1 MRLFN
6 VHDVPSIL
14 EARSYLSGT
23 LFQLIWNAVPTCL
36 ECEHHIAETR
46 REVKKLCIRA
56 YFGVCKYLSLSMF
69 FDFPW
74 RVKV

>member
-1 MRLFN
+1 M
-6 VHDVPSIL
+6 
-14 EARSYLSGT
+14 
-23 LFQLIWNAVPTCL
+23 FQLIWNAVPTCL

-74 RVKV
+74 RVKVYNKFGVLNNMPVLYNK